1 MKGQT
6 LYCNSQFL
14 TLSTWMWI
22 MSLFTVIP
30 NGVFT
35 IIVTVLVPPVVIV
48 KGIEFEYVSRD
59 VQIIIS
65 FIT

>member
-1 MKGQT
+1 
-6 LYCNSQFL
+6 
-14 TLSTWMWI
+14 